1 MTDTDKLYISGGV
14 GDNSDAAYYSRYGPV
29 NEGGEIKYSV
39 NIGGR
44 YGDMPNDYLAA
55 KFESTDD
62 QDQAEYAYEEFGRRQ
77 LTDRRPDPATFAY
90 EEPRID
96 PGVRAGVLNLLHT
109 GTRSGE
115 TPRHPE
121 AFLDDTWGDPRGIAT
136 DPDFKQLR
144 RQEQARMRFVRMSAD
159 ADHSITGGGVSEEQ
173 NIARLNQVKREVAP
187 RYKIFATSRDG
198 KRNGMSRVFT
208 HESNIRKTERPAQ
221 SYGDSILDAA
231 LTPQRHTTIISNVD
245 IRRSKAY
252 HQFTTDHEFAVA
264 KYGADGRTRKLSMD
278 VKPLEYT
285 DTDSELSESAKT
297 EMYRALVVNIAQ
309 AIKQKSEGQHDADHG
324 TETMTQAARRAA
336 ALAKDLSRILYAAQS
351 TTAFHDGDTTMCMR
365 SGGVPKQGQ
374 SLVGVVN
381 PDHVAPVVQS
391 LNSQIIRRG
400 VKKCEDPLVTKD
412 YVLTDDRKPELA
424 ETKLAAMKSGPGNH
438 ELKIQSIDFDQDH
451 AIPLMTKV
459 YRTVHGTPAFSANG
473 VEMGQN
479 MKAQDLTLIKKSLY
493 DSGDRG
499 PSADNAE
506 TMSEFRD
513 NGHKE
518 RRLAPLG
525 TKYIARKYNT
535 RDSGISEG
543 TISE

>member
-1 MTDTDKLYISGGV
+1 MGDPDRLYITGNTN
-14 GDNSDAAYYSRYGPV
+14 DNSDAAFYSQYGPV
-29 NEGGEIKYSV
+29 NEGGEIKYSI

-77 LTDRRPDPATFAY
+77 LVDRRPDPATFAY
-90 EEPRID
+90 EEPRQGA
-96 PGVRAGVLNLLHT
+96 GVRSGILNLHHT
-109 GTRSGE
+109 GTRSGA

-159 ADHSITGGGVSEEQ
+159 ADHSITGGGVAEEQ
-173 NIARLNQVKREVAP
+173 NIARLNQIKREVAP
-187 RYKIFATSRDG
+187 RYKIFSTSRDG

-208 HESNIRKTERPAQ
+208 HESSIKKTERPSQ
-221 SYGDSILDAA
+221 SYGDTILDAA
-231 LTPQRHTTIISNVD
+231 LTPQRHTTILSNID

-297 EMYRALVVNIAQ
+297 EMYRGLVASLSEAV
-309 AIKQKSEGQHDADHG
+309 KQKSQGQHDTDHAA
-324 TETMTQAARRAA
+324 ETMTQAARRAA
-336 ALAKDLSRILYAAQS
+336 AIAKDLSRLLYAAQS
-351 TTAFHDGDTTMCMR
+351 TTAFASSDTTMCMK
-365 SGGVPKQGQ
+365 SPGTPKQAQ
-374 SLVGVVN
+374 SGVMTTVQ
-381 PDHVAPVVQS
+381 DGSEPVVQT

-400 VKKCEDPLVTKD
+400 VKKCEDPLITKD

-424 ETKLAAMKSGPGNH
+424 ETKLVALKSGPQGT
-438 ELKIQSIDFDQDH
+438 EFKMQSIDFDQDQ

-459 YRTVHGTPAFSANG
+459 YRTVHGTPAFSSNG
-473 VEMGQN
+473 VEISQEFTD
-479 MKAQDLTLIKKSLY
+479 QDLTHIKKSTGP
-493 DSGDRG
+493 SDRG
-499 PSADNAE
+499 PRVDDAE

-513 NGHKE
+513 NGVKE

-525 TKYIARKYNT
+525 NKYIARKYNT
-535 RDSGISEG
+535 RDAGLSEG
-543 TISE
+543 SMAE